1 MSALGSITA
10 ILVGGRETKHL
21 RLPKQI
27 LPFGDT
33 TVLGRTLAAYRGAGL
48 GEIIL
53 VLGYKS
59 DVIAEGL
66 GPLPPGVRIVKNPF
80 FEEGMGSFLRAG
92 VRELGANPKGFCIGL
107 GDQPLLTADL
117 VKGFAE
123 AFLEA
128 KSKILVPAYQGSL
141 GLPAFFPGN
150 VAEEIASLPPSGEL
164 WDILKRHGADLIDAP
179 TGFTAVVRSIEDTD
193 DYHSM
198 LKIAGLPIPELPA
211 PAPPAAP
218 PEAEAEEGATAEGAE
233 DSIPA

>member
-1 MSALGSITA
+1 MSALASITA

-33 TVLGRTLAAYRGAGL
+33 TVLGRTLAAYQEAGL

-59 DVIAEGL
+59 DVITEGL
-66 GPLPPGVRIVKNPF
+66 GPLPPRVRIAKNPF
-80 FEEGMGSFLRAG
+80 FEEGMGSFLRTG
-92 VRELGANPKGFCIGL
+92 MRELGAAPKGFCIGL
-107 GDQPLLTADL
+107 GDQPLLTGEL

-141 GLPAFFPGN
+141 GLPAFFPGSM
-150 VAEEIASLPPSGEL
+150 AEEIGSLPPSGEL
-164 WDILKRHGADLIDAP
+164 WDVLKRHGANLLDHP

-193 DYHSM
+193 DYHTM
-198 LKIAGLPIPELPA
+198 LRIAGLPIPDLSVQA
-211 PAPPAAP
+211 PATAP
-218 PEAEAEEGATAEGAE
+218 QVETEEGAAAEGAE
-233 DSIPA
+233 DSVPA